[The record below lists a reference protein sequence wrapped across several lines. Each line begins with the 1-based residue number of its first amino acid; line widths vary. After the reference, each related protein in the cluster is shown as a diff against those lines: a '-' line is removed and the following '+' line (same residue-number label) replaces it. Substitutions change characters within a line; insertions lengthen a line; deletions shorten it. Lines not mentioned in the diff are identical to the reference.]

1 MQIKQKIYVL
11 IKKVKVIHINFNS
24 IQILFL
30 IFQNPEKILAV
41 YLDHFLLGLINTG
54 HVIKG

>member
-1 MQIKQKIYVL
+1 MHIKQKIYVL
-11 IKKVKVIHINFNS
+11 IKKVKIIHINFNS